1 MESSPRLVRPAR
13 RGLVGLVVIDQGD
26 IWWLEEPDEKGRPC
40 LVITRPRAIPVLTS
54 IMVAPI
60 TRTIR
65 GIDTELRLDARDGV
79 RTECVALFDNIRTVR
94 RAHLTRL
101 LGHIADGR
109 WHEVCEAMR
118 IAIGC

>member
-1 MESSPRLVRPAR
+1 
-13 RGLVGLVVIDQGD
+13 LVVIDQGD
-26 IWWLEEPDEKGRPC
+26 IWWLDEPDEKARPC

-79 RTECVALFDNIRTVR
+79 RTECVALFDSVRTVR
-94 RAHLTRL
+94 RAHLTRSV
-101 LGHIADGR
+101 GHIAAGR